1 VFVSS
6 PDLEAQATP
15 RIKDALS
22 AAIQQTGKEEFAKI
36 SGTETSVLDRI
47 LQGEGEYVSLAIITL
62 ACQINRSHNDPN
74 PSRSSI
80 SECLKGAILR
90 LPQKSGS
97 PETAA
102 SVGSSAQRSRRAQF
116 FKSQNRAGRS
126 YDPTALRIMGFSV
139 NLVTFLALGYF
150 LGGIVLGPLFGF
162 GSCVGVVGTSPWIA
176 PCAGSGI
183 GLVFGSVVGL
193 AYTYYYFVRKL

>member
-1 VFVSS
+1 VSS

-22 AAIQQTGKEEFAKI
+22 IAIQRTGKEEFAKI
-36 SGTETSVLDRI
+36 SGTETWVLDKI
-47 LQGEGEYVSLAIITL
+47 LESEGEFVSIAIITL
-62 ACQINRSHNDPN
+62 ACQINRSHNDPD
-74 PSRSSI
+74 PSHSSI
-80 SECLKGAILR
+80 SQCLKGAILR
-90 LPQKSGS
+90 LPQKSS
-97 PETAA
+97 SAETAA
-102 SVGSSAQRSRRAQF
+102 PVESSTQRSRRAEF
-116 FKSQNRAGRS
+116 LKGQNRAGQI

-139 NLVTFLALGYF
+139 NLFTFLALGYF

-162 GSCVGVVGTSPWIA
+162 GSCVGVVATSPWIA

-193 AYTYYYFVRKL
+193 AYTYYYFVKKI

>member
-1 VFVSS
+1 VSS

-22 AAIQQTGKEEFAKI
+22 IAIQRTGKEEFATV

-47 LQGEGEYVSLAIITL
+47 LQSEGEFVSVAIITL
-62 ACQINRSHNDPN
+62 ACQINRSHNDPD
-74 PSRSSI
+74 PSHSSI
-80 SECLKGAILR
+80 SQCLKGAILR
-90 LPQKSGS
+90 LPQKSS
-97 PETAA
+97 SAETAA
-102 SVGSSAQRSRRAQF
+102 PVESSTQRSRRAEF
-116 FKSQNRAGRS
+116 LKGQNRAGQI

-139 NLVTFLALGYF
+139 NLFTFLALGYF

-162 GSCVGVVGTSPWIA
+162 GSCVGVVATSPWIA